1 MLVLIV
7 HHTFINNRWRFN
19 DDRVQWFAQQLRRFA
34 PPPRETIFNNG
45 IPGVLEIFRA
55 GNGIRTYG
63 RCVYSR
69 PTCCRAAV
77 RMLHGRRGLCFVG
90 SLSDRNHPYL
100 LLDFDHLP
108 LEFDDQSDGNIRILI
123 IRNTELLANICTI
136 YLQQIIIENCHY
148 YPYYFVCFVC
158 IE

>member
-1 MLVLIV
+1 M
-7 HHTFINNRWRFN
+7 FIILLLTTVDDLMTIAFN
-19 DDRVQWFAQQLRRFA
+19 DFDQQLRHSA

-90 SLSDRNHPYL
+90 SLSDRNHPHL
-100 LLDFDHLP
+100 LLDFDHCLLSLTINP
-108 LEFDDQSDGNIRILI
+108 PYGSIYTNSNYVT
-123 IRNTELLANICTI
+123 NTCII
-136 YLQQIIIENCHY
+136 YL
-148 YPYYFVCFVC
+148 
-158 IE
+158 